1 MIAMLAKLLKA
12 LNSDSAPGQIALA
25 FALALIAGLTP
36 LFSLHN
42 VLILFIAC
50 IVRINFGAFLLGIL
64 FFSGLAYLIDP
75 AAIALGESVLT
86 NPGAQGFLTELYQ
99 SDFWRATRFNNT
111 LVTGSLIIALVAFI
125 PVLLLSRWLISAY
138 RNKLMV
144 WVEKLKITKLLKASK
159 FYKVYQALA
168 D

>member
-25 FALALIAGLTP
+25 FSLALITGLTP

-42 VLILFIAC
+42 VLIIFIAC
-50 IVRINFGAFLLGIL
+50 IVRVNFGAFLLATL

-86 NPGAQGFLTELYQ
+86 DPAYQIYLTDLYQ

-111 LVTGSLIIALVAFI
+111 LVLGSLIFALIAFI
-125 PVLLLSRWLISAY
+125 PLLMLSRWLISAY
-138 RNKLMV
+138 RHKLMA
-144 WVEKLKITKLLKASK
+144 WVDKLKITKILKASK

-168 D
+168 E

>member
-25 FALALIAGLTP
+25 FALALITGLTP

-42 VLILFIAC
+42 VLILLIAC
-50 IVRINFGAFLLGIL
+50 IVRINFGAFILGTL

-75 AAIALGESVLT
+75 FAVSIGESLLMNASYQT
-86 NPGAQGFLTELYQ
+86 MWTDLYQ

-111 LVTGSLIIALVAFI
+111 LLLGSLVIALIAFI
-125 PVLLLSRWLISAY
+125 PLLLLSRWLISAY
-138 RNKLMV
+138 RHKLMV
-144 WVEKLKITKLLKASK
+144 WVDKLKITKVLKASK

-168 D
+168 E

>member
-25 FALALIAGLTP
+25 FALALITGLTP
-36 LFSLHN
+36 LLSLHN

-50 IVRINFGAFLLGIL
+50 IVRINFGAFLLGTL

-75 AAIALGESVLT
+75 AAISLGESLLNNT
-86 NPGAQGFLTELYQ
+86 SYQAFWIDLYQ

-111 LVTGSLIIALVAFI
+111 LVLGSLVIAIIAFI
-125 PVLLLSRWLISAY
+125 PVLLISLWLISAY
-138 RNKLMV
+138 RHKLMA
-144 WVEKLKITKLLKASK
+144 WVDKLKIMKVLKASK

-168 D
+168 E

>member
-25 FALALIAGLTP
+25 FALAIITGLTP
-36 LFSLHN
+36 LLSLHN

-50 IVRINFGAFLLGIL
+50 IVRINFGAFLLGTL
-64 FFSGLAYLIDP
+64 FFSGLAYLLDP
-75 AAIALGESVLT
+75 AAISLGESLLSNTSYQTFWVD
-86 NPGAQGFLTELYQ
+86 LYQ

-111 LVTGSLIIALVAFI
+111 LVLGSLVIAIIAFI
-125 PVLLLSRWLISAY
+125 PVWLVSLWLISMY
-138 RNKLMV
+138 RHKLMA
-144 WVEKLKITKLLKASK
+144 WVDKLKIMKVLKASK

-168 D
+168 E

>member
-12 LNSDSAPGQIALA
+12 LNSDSAPGQVALA
-25 FALALIAGLTP
+25 FALAVITGLTP

-42 VLILFIAC
+42 ILILLIAC
-50 IVRINFGAFLLGIL
+50 ILRINFGAFILGTL

-75 AAIALGESVLT
+75 AAVSMGESILT
-86 NPGAQGFLTELYQ
+86 NASYQVFWTDLYQ

-111 LVTGSLIIALVAFI
+111 LVLGSLVVALIAFI
-125 PVLLLSRWLISAY
+125 PVLLLSRWLILAY
-138 RNKLMV
+138 RHKLMA
-144 WVEKLKITKLLKASK
+144 WVDKLKIIKLLKASK

-168 D
+168 E

>member
-12 LNSDSAPGQIALA
+12 LNSDSAPGQVALA
-25 FALALIAGLTP
+25 FALAVITGLTP

-42 VLILFIAC
+42 ILILLIAC
-50 IVRINFGAFLLGIL
+50 ILRINFGAFILGTL

-75 AAIALGESVLT
+75 VAVSMGESILT
-86 NPGAQGFLTELYQ
+86 NASYQVFWTDLYQ

-111 LVTGSLIIALVAFI
+111 LVLGSLVVALIAFI
-125 PVLLLSRWLISAY
+125 PVLLLSRWLILAY
-138 RNKLMV
+138 RHKLMA
-144 WVEKLKITKLLKASK
+144 WVDKLKIIKLLKASK

-168 D
+168 E

>member
-1 MIAMLAKLLKA
+1 MTAMLAKLLKA

-111 LVTGSLIIALVAFI
+111 LVTGSLIIALLAFV
-125 PVLLLSRWLISAY
+125 PVLLFSRWLISAY

>member
-25 FALALIAGLTP
+25 FALALITGLTP

-42 VLILFIAC
+42 VLIVFIAC
-50 IVRINFGAFLLGIL
+50 IVRVNFGAFLLGTL
-64 FFSGLAYLIDP
+64 FFSGLAYLLDP

-86 NPGAQGFLTELYQ
+86 HGSAQGFLTELYQ
-99 SDFWRATRFNNT
+99 SDFWRATQFNNT
-111 LVTGSLIIALVAFI
+111 LIIGSLLIALVAFI
-125 PVLLLSRWLISAY
+125 PVLLISRWLISAY

-144 WVEKLKITKLLKASK
+144 WVDKLKITKLLKASK

>member
-25 FALALIAGLTP
+25 FALASITGLTP
-36 LFSLHN
+36 LFSFHN
-42 VLILFIAC
+42 VLIVFIAC
-50 IVRINFGAFLLGIL
+50 ILRINFGAFLLGTL

-86 NPGAQGFLTELYQ
+86 NSAAQGFLTDLYQ
-99 SDFWRATRFNNT
+99 SDFWRVTRFNNT
-111 LVTGSLIIALVAFI
+111 LVIGSLIIALVAFI
-125 PVLLLSRWLISAY
+125 PLLLTSRWLITAY
-138 RNKLMV
+138 RHKLMV
-144 WVEKLKITKLLKASK
+144 WVEKLKIMKLLKASK

>member
-12 LNSDSAPGQIALA
+12 LNSDSAPGQVALA
-25 FALALIAGLTP
+25 FALAVITGLTP

-42 VLILFIAC
+42 ILILLIAC
-50 IVRINFGAFLLGIL
+50 ILRINFGAFILGTL

-75 AAIALGESVLT
+75 AAVSIGESILT
-86 NPGAQGFLTELYQ
+86 NTSYQAFWTDLYQ

-111 LVTGSLIIALVAFI
+111 LVLGSLVVALITFI
-125 PVLLLSRWLISAY
+125 PVLLLSRWLILAY
-138 RNKLMV
+138 RHKLMV
-144 WVEKLKITKLLKASK
+144 WVDKLKITKLLKASK

-168 D
+168 E

>member
-25 FALALIAGLTP
+25 FALALITGLTP
-36 LFSLHN
+36 LLSLHN

-50 IVRINFGAFLLGIL
+50 VVRINFGAFLLGTL

-75 AAIALGESVLT
+75 AAISLGESLLNNT
-86 NPGAQGFLTELYQ
+86 SYQAFWIDLYQ

-111 LVTGSLIIALVAFI
+111 LVLGSLVIAIIAFI
-125 PVLLLSRWLISAY
+125 PVLLMSLWLISAY
-138 RNKLMV
+138 RHKLMA
-144 WVEKLKITKLLKASK
+144 WVDKLKIMKVLKASK
-159 FYKVYQALA
+159 FYKIYQALA
-168 D
+168 E

>member
-25 FALALIAGLTP
+25 FALALITGLTP

-42 VLILFIAC
+42 VLILLIAC
-50 IVRINFGAFLLGIL
+50 IVRIHFGAFLLGIL

-75 AAIALGESVLT
+75 AAIILGESLLNDMAYQSFWT
-86 NPGAQGFLTELYQ
+86 DLYQ

-111 LVTGSLIIALVAFI
+111 LVLGSLIIAMIAFI

-138 RNKLMV
+138 RHKLMA
-144 WVEKLKITKLLKASK
+144 WVDKLKIIKMLKASK

-168 D
+168 E

>member
-25 FALALIAGLTP
+25 FALAVITGLSP

-42 VLILFIAC
+42 VLIIFIAC
-50 IVRINFGAFLLGIL
+50 ILRINFGAFLLGTL
-64 FFSGLAYLIDP
+64 FFSGLAYLVDP

-86 NPGAQGFLTELYQ
+86 NPAYQGFLTDLYQ
-99 SDFWRATRFNNT
+99 SDFWRATKFNNT
-111 LVTGSLIIALVAFI
+111 LVLGSLMMALIAFI
-125 PVLLLSRWLISAY
+125 PVLLISRWLISAY

-144 WVEKLKITKLLKASK
+144 WVDKLKITKLLKASK